1 MQLRCYIATRNV
13 FTRLPSTNLG
23 SSFSSLQRNDERK
36 LILNRMFLIAFSSM
50 INSIK
55 KITDVGGL
63 FPLILF
69 RDYIIDYTL
78 NTDCKTDIDIM

>member
-1 MQLRCYIATRNV
+1 
-13 FTRLPSTNLG
+13 
-23 SSFSSLQRNDERK
+23 
-36 LILNRMFLIAFSSM
+36 MFLIAFSSM

-55 KITDVGGL
+55 KITYVGGL